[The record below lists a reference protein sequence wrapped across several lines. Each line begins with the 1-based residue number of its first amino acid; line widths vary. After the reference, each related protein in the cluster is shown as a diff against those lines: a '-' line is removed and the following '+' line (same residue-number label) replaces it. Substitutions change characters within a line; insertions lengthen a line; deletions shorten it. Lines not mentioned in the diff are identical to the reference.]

1 MTIVYHQ
8 TFKRCTKLVKTD
20 EFSSVFDFKDRLRCQ
35 YFVLHYKPSD
45 LPHLRLGLVVG
56 KKIHKS
62 AVKRNYMRRVMRE
75 LFRSHPSR
83 MLLSYDL
90 VIRITRKFDQREF
103 HEIERQFQRLM
114 QQLINKAS

>member
-1 MTIVYHQ
+1 MTTVYHQ
-8 TFKRCTKLVKTD
+8 TFERTAKLVKTD

-35 YFVLHYKPSD
+35 YFVLHYKPNQQ
-45 LPHLRLGLVVG
+45 HLRLGLVVG

-62 AVKRNYMRRVMRE
+62 AVRRNYMRRVLRD
-75 LFRSHPSR
+75 LFRRHPSR

-90 VIRITRKFDQREF
+90 VIRITRRFDQRDY

-114 QQLINKAS
+114 QQLIKIAS